1 MRVRTYVVTAAAAL
15 AFSFS
20 VLAQQPPA
28 GPPQAP
34 AAPPLGPPAPF
45 YPHVVATG
53 LRGGYQVVAADMNKD
68 GKVDLIGLGSQ
79 NPELIW
85 YENPYWTPHVI
96 TREAPRMVNLAAAD
110 VDRDGIPELALAY
123 EFSTNRQ
130 NSGKIGILK
139 AGKDPREPWTLTQI
153 DELAM
158 TSHRVRFLT
167 IGNQTLLVS
176 APIITAESTDGF
188 ANSNRTV
195 TPLHAYRPPD
205 WKRETIS
212 EESKGVVHGLLISDW
227 DGDGRDDVITA
238 GYMGVFVHSLGKDG
252 KWTRSL
258 ITAGNAEEWPRSGTS
273 DVVVGR
279 LNGKKF
285 LAANEPFHGNQ
296 VVVYTDAGGAWT
308 RTTHRRHHQQL
319 ALSGAGRQRRG
330 RHVGDRLGRHA
341 GRARHGAWRQA
352 RRLFLQGRCRR
363 AEVGAHGARR
373 GDCRQRLRRR
383 RPQRRPQDG
392 PGVHR
397 RRRPVVADV
406 VRKHEEVAGGRLAGG
421 SVKFGSHRSFRHR
434 V

>member
-1 MRVRTYVVTAAAAL
+1 MRVRTYVLTTAAAL
-15 AFSFS
+15 AVSFS
-20 VLAQQPPA
+20 VLAQQPPPA
-28 GPPQAP
+28 GPPQPP

-45 YPHVVATG
+45 YPHIVATG

-79 NPELIW
+79 SPELVW
-85 YENPYWTPHVI
+85 FENPYWSRHVI

-139 AGKDPREPWTLTQI
+139 AGKDPREPWTLKQI
-153 DELAM
+153 DELPM

-167 IGNQTLLVS
+167 SGNQTLLVS

-188 ANSNRTV
+188 TNSSHTV

-205 WKRETIS
+205 WKRETVS

-227 DGDGRDDVITA
+227 DGDGRDDAITA
-238 GYMGVFVHSLGKDG
+238 GYMGVFAHSLGKDG

-296 VVVYTDAGGAWT
+296 VVVYTDAGGTWA
-308 RTTHRRHHQQL
+308 RTTIDDIINNSHSLTLVDSDGDGTSEIVSGGTRGAPGTARG
-319 ALSGAGRQRRG
+319 AKPGVFFYKADGAGQKWERMVLDAAIAANGCVAADLNADRKMDLACIDA
-330 RHVGDRLGRHA
+330 GDP
-341 GRARHGAWRQA
+341 WS
-352 RRLFLQGRCRR
+352 FKWY
-363 AEVGAHGARR
+363 ENT
-373 GDCRQRLRRR
+373 
-383 RPQRRPQDG
+383 
-392 PGVHR
+392 
-397 RRRPVVADV
+397 
-406 VRKHEEVAGGRLAGG
+406 RK
-421 SVKFGSHRSFRHR
+421 
-434 V
+434 

>member
-1 MRVRTYVVTAAAAL
+1 M
-15 AFSFS
+15 
-20 VLAQQPPA
+20 
-28 GPPQAP
+28 
-34 AAPPLGPPAPF
+34 
-45 YPHVVATG
+45 ATG
-53 LRGGYQVVAADMNKD
+53 LRGGYQVVATDMNKD

-139 AGKDPREPWTLTQI
+139 AGKDPREPWTLKQI

-188 ANSNRTV
+188 ANTNHTV
-195 TPLHAYRPPD
+195 TPLHAYRPPE
-205 WKRETIS
+205 WKRETVS

-238 GYMGVFVHSLGKDG
+238 GYMGVFVHGLGKDG

-279 LNGKKF
+279 LNGRKF

-308 RTTHRRHHQQL
+308 RTTSTTSSTTRTLSYWLTATGTARRRSSRVARGARPAQRV
-319 ALSGAGRQRRG
+319 APSPASFSTRPMPPGRSGSAWCSTRRLPPTAASPPTSTPTARWTWRASTPAPRG
-330 RHVGDRLGRHA
+330 R
-341 GRARHGAWRQA
+341 
-352 RRLFLQGRCRR
+352 
-363 AEVGAHGARR
+363 
-373 GDCRQRLRRR
+373 
-383 RPQRRPQDG
+383 
-392 PGVHR
+392 
-397 RRRPVVADV
+397 
-406 VRKHEEVAGGRLAGG
+406 
-421 SVKFGSHRSFRHR
+421 
-434 V
+434 

>member
-1 MRVRTYVVTAAAAL
+1 MRVQTYVVTVAAAL

-28 GPPQAP
+28 APPQAP

-53 LRGGYQVVAADMNKD
+53 LRGGYQVVATDMNKD

-139 AGKDPREPWTLTQI
+139 AGKDPREPWTLRQI

-188 ANSNRTV
+188 ANANHTV
-195 TPLHAYRPPD
+195 TPLHAYRPPE

-238 GYMGVFVHSLGKDG
+238 GYMGVFVHGLGKDG

-273 DVVVGR
+273 DIVVGR

-296 VVVYTDAGGAWT
+296 VVVYTDAGSAWT
-308 RTTHRRHHQQL
+308 RTTIDDIITNSHSL
-319 ALSGAGRQRRG
+319 VLVDSDGDGTSEIVSGGTRG
-330 RHVGDRLGRHA
+330 APGT
-341 GRARHGAWRQA
+341 ARGAK
-352 RRLFLQGRCRR
+352 
-363 AEVGAHGARR
+363 
-373 GDCRQRLRRR
+373 
-383 RPQRRPQDG
+383 
-392 PGVHR
+392 PGVFFYKADAAGQKWER
-397 RRRPVVADV
+397 MVLDAAIAANGCVAADLNAD
-406 VRKHEEVAGGRLAGG
+406 RKMDLACIDAGAPWSLMWYENSR
-421 SVKFGSHRSFRHR
+421 K
-434 V
+434 

>member
-1 MRVRTYVVTAAAAL
+1 MRVRTYVVGVAAAL
-15 AFSFS
+15 AASFS

-34 AAPPLGPPAPF
+34 AAAPLGPPAPF
-45 YPHVVATG
+45 YAHTIATG

-130 NSGKIGILK
+130 SMGKIAILK
-139 AGKDPREPWTLTQI
+139 AGKDPREPWTLRQI

-188 ANSNRTV
+188 TNTNRTV

-205 WKRETIS
+205 WKRETIT
-212 EESKGVVHGLLISDW
+212 EESKGVVHGLLIQDW

-252 KWTRSL
+252 KWMRSL

-296 VVVYTDAGGAWT
+296 VVVYTDQGGTWA
-308 RTTHRRHHQQL
+308 RTTIDDIINNSHSL
-319 ALSGAGRQRRG
+319 LLVDSDGDGTSEIVSGGTRG
-330 RHVGDRLGRHA
+330 APGT
-341 GRARHGAWRQA
+341 ARGAK
-352 RRLFLQGRCRR
+352 
-363 AEVGAHGARR
+363 
-373 GDCRQRLRRR
+373 
-383 RPQRRPQDG
+383 
-392 PGVHR
+392 PGVFFYKSDAAGQKWER
-397 RRRPVVADV
+397 MVLDAAIAANGCIAVDLNADRKMDVACIDAGAPWSLMWYENT
-406 VRKHEEVAGGRLAGG
+406 RK
-421 SVKFGSHRSFRHR
+421 
-434 V
+434 

>member
-1 MRVRTYVVTAAAAL
+1 MQVRTRVLTVAGAL
-15 AFSFS
+15 ALSFS
-20 VLAQQPPA
+20 VLAQQPPP

-45 YPHVVATG
+45 YAHTIATG

-68 GKVDLIGLGSQ
+68 GKNDLIGLGSQ

-96 TREAPRMVNLAAAD
+96 TRGAPRMVNLAAAD
-110 VDRDGIPELALAY
+110 VDGDGIPELALAY

-130 NSGKIGILK
+130 NPGKIAILK
-139 AGKDPREPWTLTQI
+139 AGKDPREPWTFKQI
-153 DELAM
+153 DELPM

-188 ANSNRTV
+188 TNTNRTV

-212 EESKGVVHGLLISDW
+212 EESKGVVHGLLIFDW
-227 DGDGRDDVITA
+227 DADGRDDVITA

-258 ITAGNAEEWPRSGTS
+258 ITAGNTEEWPRSGTS

-296 VVVYTDAGGAWT
+296 VVVYTDAGGTWS
-308 RTTHRRHHQQL
+308 RTTIDDIINNSHSL
-319 ALSGAGRQRRG
+319 LLVDSDGDGTSEIVSGGTRG
-330 RHVGDRLGRHA
+330 APGT
-341 GRARHGAWRQA
+341 ARGAK
-352 RRLFLQGRCRR
+352 
-363 AEVGAHGARR
+363 
-373 GDCRQRLRRR
+373 
-383 RPQRRPQDG
+383 
-392 PGVHR
+392 PGVFFYKADAAGQKWER
-397 RRRPVVADV
+397 MVLDASIAANGCIATDLNADRKMDVACIDAGAPWSLMWYENT
-406 VRKHEEVAGGRLAGG
+406 RK
-421 SVKFGSHRSFRHR
+421 
-434 V
+434 